1 MATIR
6 PFRALR
12 PVNHLCEAIASV
24 PYDVVNVS
32 EARSLAAGNPHSFL
46 HVIRPEID
54 LPEGTDE
61 YDDAVYA
68 KGADNLGRYA
78 ESSSSI
84 QEDSPALYVYR
95 LTMNGREQ
103 TGLYGCVSVAE
114 YDSNA
119 ILKHENTR
127 PVKVKDRVRHIRA
140 QRAHAEP
147 VNLTYR
153 DSNEVT
159 RLIDDVKEHTPLYD
173 FWAQDGVRHT
183 IWRAQAVQ
191 PLVEAFQDVPNLYV
205 ADGHHRCQAASEALA
220 QEGKG
225 APEAAFFPA
234 VLFPMGEVHIM
245 PYNRIVHER
254 PHATEVLLR
263 AIEAT
268 CAVERNTSQPAPTAP
283 GAVCL
288 YADGKWH
295 HITLPPT
302 RRATVADTLD
312 IARLGEFVLEPHF
325 GVVDQRSDPNI
336 DFVGGIRGTEELERR
351 VDASPESVAFSMYAT
366 AIEELLAVSDA
377 GLLMPPKSTW
387 FEPKLRSGLLVHLFG

>member
-12 PVNHLCEAIASV
+12 PVKNLCEAIASV

-32 EARSLAAGNPHSFL
+32 EAHNLAAGNPHSFL

-54 LPEGTDE
+54 LPEGMDE
-61 YDDAVYA
+61 HDDAVYA
-68 KGADNLGRYA
+68 KGAENLRRYA
-78 ESSSSI
+78 GSSSSV
-84 QEDSPALYVYR
+84 QDETPALYVYR
-95 LTMNGREQ
+95 LTMNGQEQ

-127 PVKVKDRVRHIRA
+127 PVKVRDRVRHMRT

-153 DSNEVT
+153 DSTAVT
-159 RLIDDVKEHTPLYD
+159 RLIDGVKEHAPLYD
-173 FWAQDGVRHT
+173 FWAEDGVRHT
-183 IWRAQAVQ
+183 IWKAEDAQ
-191 PLVEAFQDVPNLYV
+191 PLVTAFQDVPHLYV

-220 QEGKG
+220 QEGGG

-234 VLFPMGEVHIM
+234 VLFPMREVRIM
-245 PYNRIVHER
+245 PYNRIVR
-254 PHATEVLLR
+254 KSPHVAEALLH
-263 AIEAT
+263 AIEGT
-268 CAVERNTSQPAPTAP
+268 CAVERNASQPAPTAP
-283 GAVCL
+283 GFVCL
-288 YADGKWH
+288 YADGQWH
-295 HITLPPT
+295 HITLPST
-302 RRATVADTLD
+302 KRTTVADTLD

-325 GVVDQRSDPNI
+325 GIVDQRSDPNI

-351 VDASPESVAFSMYAT
+351 VDASPGSVAFSMYAT